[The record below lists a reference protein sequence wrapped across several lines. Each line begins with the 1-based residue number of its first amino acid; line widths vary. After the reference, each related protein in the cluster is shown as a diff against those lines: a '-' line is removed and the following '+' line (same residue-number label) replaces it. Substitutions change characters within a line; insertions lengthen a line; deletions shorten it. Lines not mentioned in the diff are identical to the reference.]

1 MILAC
6 IYYSGNTC
14 YIVEFQQMEPVA
26 KVAEMMLGG
35 LGCEGIGEAESGDR
49 AVDGGRSGAGGR

>member
-1 MILAC
+1 
-6 IYYSGNTC
+6 
-14 YIVEFQQMEPVA
+14 MEPVA